1 MPTYNIHEFSTG
13 INVEKL
19 PDGSW
24 RSRGY
29 KVGEYM
35 NLTLPQI
42 PLVVERAIANKM
54 FEVSKDRHS
63 QKPTF
68 VGREV
73 RGKNADPAW
82 SVVAV
87 VTPGRDDYGLF
98 NSFYRYIL
106 CQGVD
111 RLWVI
116 LDEINS
122 YWQQYGQPPIFNPL
136 EIKEIGKPNHHNIS
150 NKPLVTLPSELNA
163 LAGNHQLPLIL
174 QPGKVSDLQTINA
187 MAEKIAN
194 GQPVSWA
201 YDVEAVEDA
210 ERFLVIQAAD
220 EKAYQGLR
228 KIGNA
233 SINNPKATLP
243 SHVDGAAIETAIK
256 ALSSGSQ
263 IKQEWI
269 QALLQDDQV
278 TSEHWK
284 IIFDDRGAHTGIKQ
298 RNSSAQMVRLLTLR
312 AIILPETLPEY
323 LEWFGI
329 DGKNKRKEDNKQ
341 KVSLAFQGKLQ
352 RYILQLKPLID
363 ESMKSIL
370 EQILKKKISIPAFS
384 WLLTAQKSLWSS
396 YRPSLVKNVRND
408 LETIDHN
415 LKSDDSPSEPSFACG
430 DSIWKKL
437 QSELRK
443 PNYRGSYYQPFADLF
458 ERLRDYELASYFYQ
472 VSKGVVPKNLFLK
485 ALKNNEDKS
494 DLWGLTLKREISW
507 EEHLIRCLIKNSLR
521 LTIAIVFLTI
531 GYLIGKGQNQTPQ
544 AQKPGE
550 QQLRIA
556 YSQGYL
562 KGQEDAINKIKNTTP
577 SPSPSPN
584 ISPSPNLS
592 LSPSPSPSPSPSI
605 PRNILEKE
613 MNIALDNFPQSIRAI
628 DKITSDLASLE
639 VAKQEELEK
648 QKFVQEIQK
657 ILANDSALNYEQATT
672 KLYFLIV
679 GKQKRKE
686 ARKKWVKAIYS
697 YQQNKQEKLKNPP
710 NGYINPDDNTANLLK
725 CNVAESLSWKWQ
737 DWPENC
743 LPEMTEDQKKIA
755 TSKDKFNEITYEAIS
770 RIISELRY
778 LGLDQEAIHQAI
790 RETIGN
796 VKNFEYKKAREAIP
810 EGKNALVIAIYKYQQ
825 KNKIQGEPDGIINEP
840 KKPLDRT
847 IQNTF
852 NILLEQ
858 VKNELANNPNKY
870 KNSPE
875 NQ

>member
-430 DSIWKKL
+430 DSIWKNL
-437 QSELRK
+437 QSGLPG
-443 PNYRGSYYQPFADLF
+443 PNYRYSYYQPFADLF

>member
-1 MPTYNIHEFSTG
+1 MHTYNIHEFSTG

-73 RGKNADPAW
+73 RGNNGAPGW

-87 VTPGRDDYGLF
+87 VTPGGDEYGRF
-98 NSFYRYIL
+98 NSFYRYFL